1 MKRYIYILIA
11 IFIGA
16 FMYYSFNVQKRLSKS
31 TIYTMDTIVEI
42 QVYYHGSK
50 NIDKIMKK
58 ALSKFLL
65 IDSIC
70 GYNSKNG
77 DIYNLNNKGKLKV
90 SRYTKDIIKRSIDI
104 SQITNGN
111 FDITINPIMN
121 EWKHFSEPLPELPD
135 SNRIKQLLKYVDFNR
150 IKISGDTVSILDSM
164 SIDLGGIAKGYA
176 IDLAY
181 DVLKESELDAFLINA
196 GGDIRVYSRNSKKWK
211 IGIQNPR
218 ENDILGYFEIEN
230 GAVVTS
236 GDYEKYVIIN
246 NKRYCH
252 MINPKTGFPENDI
265 ASVTIFAK
273 NATFSDAIATA
284 VGVMGTEAENFLAN
298 NNIYGIIIRL
308 ENQEFHIWESDSLKR
323 KIIYE
328 KGFMAKEIRKQ

>member
-1 MKRYIYILIA
+1 MAILA
-11 IFIGA
+11 GA
-16 FMYYSFNVQKRLSKS
+16 FIYYSLNVQKKFSKS

-42 QVYYHGSK
+42 QIYYHGHK
-50 NIDKIMKK
+50 NTDKIMKK

-70 GYNSKNG
+70 GYNSING
-77 DIYNLNNKGKLKV
+77 DIYNLNNNGKLKV
-90 SRYTKDIIKRSIDI
+90 SRYTNDIIKRAIEI
-104 SQITNGN
+104 SQITDGY

-121 EWKHFSEPLPELPD
+121 EWKHFSEPLTELPD
-135 SNRIKQLLKYVDFNR
+135 SNRIKQLLKHINFNK
-150 IKISGDTVSILDSM
+150 IKISDDTVSLLDSM
-164 SIDLGGIAKGYA
+164 SVDLGGIAKGYA

-181 DVLKESELDAFLINA
+181 NVLKESELDAFLINA
-196 GGDIRVYSRNSKKWK
+196 GGDIRVYSRNSKKWR

-265 ASVTIFAK
+265 ASVTIFAN

-284 VGVMGTEAENFLAN
+284 VGVMSDNAENFLAN
-298 NNIYGIIIRL
+298 NNINGIIIRIK
-308 ENQEFHIWESDSLKR
+308 NKDFRIWESDSLKR

-328 KGFMAKEIRKQ
+328 KGTMAKEIRKQ

>member
-11 IFIGA
+11 ILSGA
-16 FMYYSFNVQKRLSKS
+16 FIYYSLNVQKRFSKS

-42 QVYYHGSK
+42 QVYYHGPK
-50 NIDKIMKK
+50 NIDKIMKN

-70 GYNSKNG
+70 GYNSING

-90 SRYTKDIIKRSIDI
+90 SRYTNDIIKKAIDI
-104 SQITNGN
+104 SQITNGY

-121 EWKHFSEPLPELPD
+121 EWEHFSEPLKELPD
-135 SNRIKQLLKYVDFNR
+135 SNRIKQLLKYVDFNG

-164 SIDLGGIAKGYA
+164 GIDLGGIAKGYA

-181 DVLKESELDAFLINA
+181 DVLKESKLDAFLINA
-196 GGDIRVYSRNSKKWK
+196 GGDIRVYSRNDKKWK

-218 ENDILGYFEIEN
+218 ENNILGYFEIKN

-236 GDYEKYVIIN
+236 GDYEKYVMFNGVHYAHIIN
-246 NKRYCH
+246 T
-252 MINPKTGFPENDI
+252 KTGYP
-265 ASVTIFAK
+265 SQ
-273 NATFSDAIATA
+273 
-284 VGVMGTEAENFLAN
+284 
-298 NNIYGIIIRL
+298 GII
-308 ENQEFHIWESDSLKR
+308 NVTVFAPS
-323 KIIYE
+323 
-328 KGFMAKEIRKQ
+328 AK

>member
-1 MKRYIYILIA
+1 
-11 IFIGA
+11 
-16 FMYYSFNVQKRLSKS
+16 
-31 TIYTMDTIVEI
+31 MDTIVEI
-42 QVYYHGSK
+42 QVYYHGPK
-50 NIDKIMKK
+50 NIDKIMKN

-70 GYNSKNG
+70 GYNSING

-90 SRYTKDIIKRSIDI
+90 SRYTNDIIKKAIDI
-104 SQITNGN
+104 SQITNGY

-121 EWKHFSEPLPELPD
+121 EWEHFSEPLKELPD
-135 SNRIKQLLKYVDFNR
+135 SNRIKQLLKYVDFNG

-164 SIDLGGIAKGYA
+164 GIDLGGIAKGYA

-181 DVLKESELDAFLINA
+181 DVLKESKLDAFLINA
-196 GGDIRVYSRNSKKWK
+196 GGDIRVYSRNDKKWK

-218 ENDILGYFEIEN
+218 ENNILGYFEIKN

-236 GDYEKYVIIN
+236 GDYEKYIIIN

-265 ASVTIFAK
+265 ASITIFAN

-284 VGVMGTEAENFLAN
+284 VGVMSDNAENFLAN
-298 NNIYGIIIRL
+298 NNIHGIIIRIR
-308 ENQEFHIWESDSLKR
+308 NKDFQIWESDSLKR
-323 KIIYE
+323 KITYE
-328 KGFMAKEIRKQ
+328 KGTMAKKIRKK